1 MVRRGIRRRIL
12 AVLTA
17 LAVFGVVFVGSTAQP
32 TDAGWRDSEAGVV
45 AFTAAASLEA
55 PVAAADGCV
64 AGGLLGIVPTVTIT
78 WSVPEGADFTVDD
91 IEFGQLNSGGLLMP
105 IVDLELLN
113 SISTTGE
120 PGAYTTRIGSLML
133 QNLLGG
139 QKVIGMRFRGA
150 GEWASEW
157 RVITAKWG
165 ALGIGNSCVI
175 SLGL

>member
-1 MVRRGIRRRIL
+1 MTLRRRIL
-12 AVLTA
+12 ASLAA
-17 LAVFGVVFVGSTAQP
+17 LSMIGIIFAVPAVQP
-32 TDAGWRDSEAGVV
+32 TDAAWQDSEAGITT
-45 AFTAAASLEA
+45 FTAAAALEP
-55 PVAAADGCV
+55 PVAAANGCV
-64 AGGLLGIVPTVTIT
+64 AGGLLGIVPTVTIS
-78 WSVPEGADFTVDD
+78 WSVPEGANFTVDD

-113 SISTTGE
+113 SISTTGG

-139 QKVIGMRFRGA
+139 QKIIGMRFRGP

-157 RVITAKWG
+157 RVVTAKWG